1 MSGRSDISDRRI
13 IIFDLDGT
21 LTKSKSDIDR
31 EMGSLVAEL
40 LKLKFV
46 AVTSGCSFQQF
57 ESQFLR
63 GLPGRTNLSNLFLF
77 PTNSA
82 AGYYYDKK
90 RGRFVQVYTNSL
102 PLKDVKKI
110 LSAFESVFAQIEY
123 VPPRKTYGPV
133 FENRG
138 SELTFSALGQ
148 SAPLRYK
155 QKWDP
160 DQKKRLKIRRLLR
173 KRLPEFQISIGGTT
187 SIDVT
192 RKGVDKTLCVW
203 KLKEHLNVNL
213 KDMLFVG
220 DALFAGG
227 NDHIMKSVGIK
238 CVSVSGPEETKALIR
253 RIIQNVNVA
262 PSARVPVAT

>member
-1 MSGRSDISDRRI
+1 LSRRNDISDRKI

-31 EMGSLVAEL
+31 EMGLLVAEL

-46 AVTSGCSFQQF
+46 AVTSGCSYHQF
-57 ESQFLR
+57 ETQFVR
-63 GLPGRTNLSNLFLF
+63 GLPRGTNLSNLYLF

-82 AGYYYDKK
+82 AGYYYDDKG
-90 RGRFVQVYTNSL
+90 GRFVRVYQKSL
-102 PLKDVKKI
+102 PLRDAKKI
-110 LSAFESVFAQIEY
+110 LSAFESVFAQIKYES
-123 VPPRKTYGPV
+123 PRRTYGPV

-138 SELTFSALGQ
+138 SQLTFSALGQ

-155 QKWDP
+155 KKWDP

-173 KRLPEFQISIGGTT
+173 KQLPEFQISIGGTT

-213 KDMLFVG
+213 RDMLFVG

-253 RIIQNVNVA
+253 RIIQNVSVA

>member
-1 MSGRSDISDRRI
+1 MRVYQ
-13 IIFDLDGT
+13 
-21 LTKSKSDIDR
+21 KS
-31 EMGSLVAEL
+31 
-40 LKLKFV
+40 
-46 AVTSGCSFQQF
+46 
-57 ESQFLR
+57 
-63 GLPGRTNLSNLFLF
+63 LS
-77 PTNSA
+77 
-82 AGYYYDKK
+82 
-90 RGRFVQVYTNSL
+90 
-102 PLKDVKKI
+102 LKDAKKV
-110 LSAFESVFAQIEY
+110 LSAFENVFAQIKY

-138 SELTFSALGQ
+138 SQLTFSALGQ

-160 DQKKRLKIRRLLR
+160 DQKKRLRIRRLLR

-192 RKGVDKTLCVW
+192 RKGVDKTLCVR
-203 KLKEHLNVNL
+203 KLKEHLKAKL

-238 CVSVSGPEETKALIR
+238 CVSVSGPEETRALIR
-253 RIIQNVNVA
+253 RIIQNVSAA
-262 PSARVPVAT
+262 PSARTPVAI